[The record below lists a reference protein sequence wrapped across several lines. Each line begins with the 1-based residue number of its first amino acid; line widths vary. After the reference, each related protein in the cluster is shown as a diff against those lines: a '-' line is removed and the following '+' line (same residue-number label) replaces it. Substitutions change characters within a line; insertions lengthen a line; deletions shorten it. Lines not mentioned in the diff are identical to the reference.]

1 MRDAII
7 IGAGPA
13 GLNAALV
20 LGRCRR
26 DVLVLDSGKPRNAA
40 SRALHGYLTRDGA
53 PPMELRRWG
62 REEIA
67 RYETVEFR
75 DLPVTGVER
84 LPEGGFAVRLSDNAV
99 ERGRLLLLATG
110 RVDVVPEVS
119 GFQDYYGRGVFHCPY
134 CDGWEHR
141 ERPLAVY
148 GRNEPAASLAQGLL
162 TWSSDVTV
170 CTDGPP
176 EWQPATADALMRA
189 RIRVISQAVR
199 AAEGAERLER
209 LTFADREPLACA
221 AVFFCSDC
229 LQRSTLPE
237 RLGCEFDDDGNVRCR
252 HMASTNVPGLFVAGN
267 VRGGIHL
274 AIMAAAEGAEA
285 GVAMNEAL
293 LDADLQ
299 AGKFAATS
307 TVTPRITPAPR
318 PPGASPA
325 GSWRDG

>member
-13 GLNAALV
+13 GLNAALI

-40 SRALHGYLTRDGA
+40 SPALHGYLTRDGT

-62 REEIA
+62 RAEIA
-67 RYETVEFR
+67 RYETIEFR

-84 LPEGGFAVRLSDNAV
+84 HAERGFSVRLSDNTV
-99 ERGRLLLLATG
+99 EHARLLLLATG
-110 RVDVVPEVS
+110 RVDVVPEVA
-119 GFQDYYGRGVFHCPY
+119 GFQEFYGLGVYHCPY

-141 ERPLAVY
+141 DRPFAVY
-148 GRNEPAASLAQGLL
+148 GRNESAASLAQGLL
-162 TWSSDVTV
+162 TWTSDITI
-170 CTDGPP
+170 CADGEP
-176 EWQPATADALMRA
+176 EWSAATGAALASAD
-189 RIRVISQAVR
+189 IRVWTERVLT
-199 AAEGAERLER
+199 AEGGDRLER

-237 RLGCEFDDDGNVRCR
+237 KLGCEFDADGNVRCR

-267 VRGGIHL
+267 VRGGVHL

-285 GVAMNEAL
+285 GIAMNEVL
-293 LDADLQ
+293 LDADL
-299 AGKFAATS
+299 S
-307 TVTPRITPAPR
+307 
-318 PPGASPA
+318 PP
-325 GSWRDG
+325 

>member
-13 GLNAALV
+13 GLNAALI

-40 SRALHGYLTRDGA
+40 SRALHGYLTRDGT

-67 RYETVEFR
+67 RYPTVEFR

-84 LPEGGFAVRLSDNAV
+84 RREGGFSVRISDNTV
-99 ERGRLLLLATG
+99 EHARLLLLATG
-110 RVDVVPEVS
+110 RVDVVPEIE
-119 GFQDYYGRGVFHCPY
+119 GFQRYYGLGVFHCPY

-141 ERPLAVY
+141 DRPLAVY
-148 GRNEPAASLAQGLL
+148 GRNEAAASLAQGLL
-162 TWSSDVTV
+162 TWSADVTL
-170 CTDGPP
+170 CSCGEP
-176 EWQPATADALMRA
+176 EWSDATRAALERA
-189 RIRVISQAVR
+189 GIRVVANAVR
-199 AAEGAERLER
+199 AAEGGERLER
-209 LTFADREPLACA
+209 LTFVDREPVACA

-237 RLGCEFDDDGNVRCR
+237 KLGCEFDADGNVRCR

-267 VRGGIHL
+267 VRGGVHL

-285 GVAMNEAL
+285 GIAMNEAL
-293 LDADLQ
+293 LEADL
-299 AGKFAATS
+299 
-307 TVTPRITPAPR
+307 AP
-318 PPGASPA
+318 P
-325 GSWRDG
+325 